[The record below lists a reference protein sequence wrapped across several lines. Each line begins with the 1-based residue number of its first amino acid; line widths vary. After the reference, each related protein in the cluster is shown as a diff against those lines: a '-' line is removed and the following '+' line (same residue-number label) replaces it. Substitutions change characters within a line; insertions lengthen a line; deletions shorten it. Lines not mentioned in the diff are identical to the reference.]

1 MRRVAGAGFSVLRP
15 RNRGSIAANGSLRR
29 RIPATKQERETL
41 MTNARRTDRKIQD
54 VIAPATAGF
63 NRRAALTAAAG
74 LAIAACYAMPA
85 QAQNKPLSGTFAIT
99 TLPPGTSFN
108 ATAAGIA
115 KLFNENTGARMR
127 LREVGAT
134 LEVYVSRRE
143 TDFGL
148 NAGPSSHDA
157 WTGNEIYKGK
167 AMKNLR
173 NVLIGPILYGGLV
186 VQQSSKMRFVADL
199 KGKKMPARF
208 NSMPT
213 FLDDINVLFAGGG
226 LKWSDLREVP
236 VAGIREN
243 NQAFMDGLTDAM
255 NASVGAG
262 IVAQADA
269 KHKGVRFLTLPPGD
283 DVAKRMGDLKKGYYP
298 VMLTK
303 GAFTGIIED
312 TRVWAKD
319 ILINTHDQVP
329 EETVYQFA
337 KLMWEKVRSLDG
349 THPVITTWTHEGM
362 AAPRNTVPRHPGA
375 IRFLKEIGKW
385 TPAND
390 AHEKELM
397 SMK

>member
-1 MRRVAGAGFSVLRP
+1 MQTRHF
-15 RNRGSIAANGSLRR
+15 N
-29 RIPATKQERETL
+29 K
-41 MTNARRTDRKIQD
+41 M
-54 VIAPATAGF
+54 ATALV
-63 NRRAALTAAAG
+63 AASASA
-74 LAIAACYAMPA
+74 LACLPA
-85 QAQNKPLSGTFAIT
+85 LAQTKPLTGTFAIT
-99 TLPPGTSFN
+99 TLPPGTTFN

-134 LEVYVSRRE
+134 LEVYVARRE

-148 NAGPSSHDA
+148 NAGPSTYDA
-157 WTGNEIYKGK
+157 WIGGEIYKGK
-167 AMKNLR
+167 PMKNLR
-173 NVLIGPILYGGLV
+173 NVLIGPILYGGVV
-186 VQQSSKMRFVADL
+186 VQQASKMRFVSDL

-213 FLDDINVLFAGGG
+213 FLDDLNVLFAGG
-226 LKWSDLREVP
+226 KVAWSDLREVP

-262 IVAQADA
+262 IVAQAEA

-283 DVAKRMGDLKKGYYP
+283 EVAKLMSDRKVGYYP
-298 VMLTK
+298 VVLPK
-303 GAFTGIIED
+303 GSYTGIVED

-319 ILINTHDQVP
+319 ILVNTHDQVP

-337 KLMWEKVRSLDG
+337 KLMWEKVRTLDG
-349 THPVITTWTHEGM
+349 THPSMVTWTHENM
-362 AAPRNTVPRHPGA
+362 AAPRATVPRHPGA
-375 IRFLKEIGKW
+375 IRFLKEVGKW
-385 TPAND
+385 TAAND
-390 AHEKELM
+390 EHEKKLL